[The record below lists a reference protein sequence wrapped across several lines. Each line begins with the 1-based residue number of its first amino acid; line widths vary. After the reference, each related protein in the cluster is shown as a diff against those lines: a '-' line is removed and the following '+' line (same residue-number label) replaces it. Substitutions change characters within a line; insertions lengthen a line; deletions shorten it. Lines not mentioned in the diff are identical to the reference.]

1 MKNRLFVEGRL
12 SIGTIAALKPS
23 QVHYLRN
30 VLRLSADDAVIL
42 VDEAGR
48 EFRAEVS
55 GKRGKD
61 MTLSVVEQLASA
73 PPPHLAI
80 HLFAGLMKGKKME
93 RLVRDAAALGII
105 SLTPLISVRTI
116 PKDIGDMK
124 LERMKKIAL
133 EESRLSGRNRP
144 LAVCPPAA
152 FAEAVGFGADL
163 SLFLWE
169 EETANIRDV
178 LKMRRAAPK
187 TVSLYTG
194 PEGGF
199 SGEEAVL
206 AVDAGLVPVGLGR
219 RIIRA
224 ETAPLV
230 AAVIVQY
237 EWGDI

>member
-1 MKNRLFVEGRL
+1 MSRIFVEGRL
-12 SIGTIAALKPS
+12 SVGAIAVLEPA

-30 VLRLSADDAVIL
+30 VLRLSSDDVVTL

-48 EFRAEVS
+48 EFRAQVLR
-55 GKRGKD
+55 GRGKD
-61 MTLSVVEQLASA
+61 MTLAVVEELDSIVQPRLF
-73 PPPHLAI
+73 I

-93 RLVRDAAALGII
+93 RLVRDAAALGVQ
-105 SLTPLISVRTI
+105 SLTPFVSSRTV

-133 EESRLSGRNRP
+133 EESRLSGRNQP
-144 LAVCPPAA
+144 LLVCPPAT
-152 FAEAVGFGADL
+152 FAKAVRSRADL

-169 EETANIRDV
+169 EETTDIRDT
-178 LKMRRAAPK
+178 LKARRTAPT

-199 SGEEAVL
+199 SAEEAAL
-206 AVDAGLVPVGLGR
+206 AAGEGLVPVGLGR

-237 EWGDI
+237 EWGDL